1 MSPSNPP
8 WWTPTILEVSRRNPN
23 LAILGPNVLSRPP
36 LWWSIAWGPNKG
48 VEWKKLTKK
57 TRTGP
62 SLSCKW
68 KPPMTR
74 LLSMRMMTMKRRSSS
89 TTRTRKMTL
98 RVSSTKSKSTQITG
112 ETFTRRK
119 QWLTGNL
126 RWNLSSRA
134 SGRKRLS
141 FMHHQ
146 YQSNQ
151 AHKNFVYSNK
161 TTPQRKRM
169 NSRDFLMMKR
179 DRWTYQNQMILFIKL
194 KRSRQFLFW
203 RTTINS
209 RTRYRKRPLKTVIRR
224 RYKGLMGE
232 ERVILLFRSHKE

>member
-1 MSPSNPP
+1 
-8 WWTPTILEVSRRNPN
+8 
-23 LAILGPNVLSRPP
+23 
-36 LWWSIAWGPNKG
+36 
-48 VEWKKLTKK
+48 
-57 TRTGP
+57 
-62 SLSCKW
+62 
-68 KPPMTR
+68 
-74 LLSMRMMTMKRRSSS
+74 MRMMTMKRRSSS